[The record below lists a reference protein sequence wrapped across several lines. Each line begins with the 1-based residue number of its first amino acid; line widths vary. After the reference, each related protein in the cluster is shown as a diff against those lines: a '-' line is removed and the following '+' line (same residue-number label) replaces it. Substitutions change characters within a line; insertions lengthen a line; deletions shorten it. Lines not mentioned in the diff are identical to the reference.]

1 MYVRSR
7 GGPVLSKAEGFT
19 LIELLVV
26 IAIIGALSALILPN
40 FMAVRENARDTQR
53 KADLRTIQSGLELYK
68 QNQEPASYPTGIP
81 APDLCWSST
90 GSGVACQDSVVYIKN
105 VPHDPNRKDGSGDPE
120 GYFFEIGSNDITYTL
135 CACLENAADPKG
147 VAGNCS
153 DTSYECTSG
162 YKYVVTEP

>member
-1 MYVRSR
+1 MQSKSR
-7 GGPVLSKAEGFT
+7 TGLALSRVEGFT

-53 KADLRTIQSGLELYK
+53 KADLRTIQSSLELYK
-68 QNQEPASYPTGIP
+68 QNQEPALYPTGIP
-81 APDLCWSST
+81 SPDLCWSST
-90 GSGVACQDSVVYIKN
+90 GSGAACPDSIVYLKN

-120 GYFFEIGSNDITYTL
+120 GYFYEIGSDDITYTL
-135 CACLENAADPKG
+135 CSCLENAADPKG

-153 DTSYECTSG
+153 DISYECSSG
-162 YKYVVTEP
+162 YKYIVTEP